1 MMKMMIAPNTQIP
14 IANGAM
20 VIITPVGM
28 MPLRV
33 FVKATL
39 WLLSVSGTAPELSP
53 ETASAPS
60 RLWVAV

>member
-14 IANGAM
+14 IAKGAI

-28 MPLRV
+28 MPSRV
-33 FVKATL
+33 LVKATL
-39 WLLSVSGTAPELSP
+39 WSLSSRVTAFELSP
-53 ETASAPS
+53 ETAAPPS